1 MYFFEDE
8 RFFLLFF
15 SFFFFF
21 LNFLDLPWSKAE
33 LGNYTIAVEVE
44 EVEHY
49 KLLKKKIPLTENP
62 IVKIKYKMEIG
73 IEDPLSKDI

>member
-1 MYFFEDE
+1 MKQSWI
-8 RFFLLFF
+8 R
-15 SFFFFF
+15 
-21 LNFLDLPWSKAE
+21 E
-33 LGNYTIAVEVE
+33 LHYCCEVE

-49 KLLKKKIPLTENP
+49 KLLKKKKFLWQRIL